1 MKKIVIIGAG
11 QLGSRHLQALSKI
24 SFPVQIEV
32 VDMIAASLNTTKA
45 RFEEM
50 PKNKNVHEVK
60 YLTSIQELSKKVDF
74 VIISTNADVRAEV
87 VRGLLG
93 SCEVQNILLEKVLF
107 QKPEDYQEVHGLLQK
122 KNVNAWV
129 NHPRRQFP
137 FYKELKSQFAGSKQV
152 SYQLQGGGWGLA
164 CSGLHMIDHLA
175 FLTGEKTLEI
185 SGAGL
190 NQAIIRSKRK
200 GFVEFSGALYG
211 QIGNHPFSLYCHN
224 DASPETITICSDNLN
239 LIIDEANGWIRVASK
254 ENGWKWEEKKE
265 KIICHQSELTNLVA
279 EDVLLSNKCDLPTYD
294 EAMKLHVPFIRCLMT
309 HLEKTENR
317 KYDLC
322 PIT

>member
-60 YLTSIQELSKKVDF
+60 YLMSIQELSKKVDF
-74 VIISTNADVRAEV
+74 AIISTNADVRAEV

-107 QKPEDYQEVHGLLQK
+107 QKPEDYQEIYGLLQK
-122 KNVNAWV
+122 KNVKAWV

-137 FYKELKSQFAGSKQV
+137 FYRQLKGQLTGSKQV

-164 CSGLHMIDHLA
+164 CNGLHMIDHLA
-175 FLTGEKTLEI
+175 FLTGEDKVEI
-185 SGAGL
+185 CGNQL
-190 NQAIIRSKRK
+190 NPAIIPSKRK
-200 GFVEFSGALYG
+200 GFVEFSGVLSG
-211 QIGNHPFSLYCHN
+211 QVGPHPFTLFCHN
-224 DASPETITICSDNLN
+224 EVSPETITIFSDNLN
-239 LIIDEANGWIRVASK
+239 LIIDEANGWVRFASK
-254 ENGWKWEEKKE
+254 ENGWIWEEKRE
-265 KIICHQSELTNLVA
+265 RIISYQSELSNKVA
-279 EDVLLSNKCDLPTYD
+279 EDILTSGRCDLPTYD
-294 EAMKLHVPFIRCLMT
+294 EAIKLHVPFIRCLMT